1 MMPSMRDAGAVA
13 SKAEALIRGGSLE
26 EACLLLD
33 PLAFGRTK
41 FPILDCVGIILG
53 QASLQTASLLD
64 ALDRVISRASVG
76 YYVVVGS
83 ALAQL
88 MESNMMT
95 CLRKTAEYIVL
106 GNDWAKCKI
115 G

>member
-13 SKAEALIRGGSLE
+13 SKAEPLIRGGSLE

-41 FPILDCVGIILG
+41 FPILDRVGTILG